1 MFKKLINLSACVA
14 TVFAQEEA
22 AAEPE
27 SAATD
32 PEITI
37 KEGTPMAL
45 ATATDQEIVNY
56 GFTGETYWE

>member
-1 MFKKLINLSACVA
+1 MFKKLLNLSACVA

-45 ATATDQEIVNY
+45 ATATD
-56 GFTGETYWE
+56 

>member
-1 MFKKLINLSACVA
+1 MFKKLLHLSACVA
-14 TVFAQEEA
+14 TVFAQDEA

-27 SAATD
+27 TAPVE

-45 ATATDQEIVNY
+45 ATATD
-56 GFTGETYWE
+56 

>member
-1 MFKKLINLSACVA
+1 MFKKLLNLSVAVA

-22 AAEPE
+22 TAEPE
-27 SAATD
+27 AIAE

-45 ATATDQEIVNY
+45 ATATD
-56 GFTGETYWE
+56 